1 MTEVRSSAETNPPTV
16 DRDAGTPLG
25 LAALLAG
32 TLVGTVSNNVV
43 NVPLGAILDEF
54 DAPLGSGV
62 FVVVGFLLAMA
73 ATMPLAGWVG
83 DRFGRR
89 RIYCAALLGT
99 AVCAI
104 GAATA
109 PSLPLLIGW
118 RTLGGVAAAAFG
130 PAVMGLISWMF
141 STEGRGRAMGAW
153 ASVNGF
159 GQAIGPTMGGLVAD
173 TWGWRWVFVPL
184 VPVALAGFIGA
195 LRYIPPYPGARMPL
209 DVAGAA
215 ALTGGTA
222 LLVLGLALIPRP
234 DIAVWAVAGM
244 MSAAVAA
251 LAWFAWHCARV
262 DHPFVRI
269 RLVVESRFARSTLAA
284 FAQMFCLGA
293 TLLAIPLYLVGRG
306 SSASM
311 AGVVLFAVPA
321 TMVLLGPLV
330 GRWLD
335 RLRPRRVLRTGL
347 VVLLLAQI
355 ALTVGVAQERLVPA
369 VLITMLVV
377 TGTGIAL
384 VQTPAATGATRS
396 PAGADG
402 TGLGLYNLVRFT
414 GSAMGAAWV
423 AVALEVSTYPAVFA
437 VSAVIVALGLA
448 ASFIGPDPQ
457 PT

>member
-1 MTEVRSSAETNPPTV
+1 MTEVRVSAEANPPAV
-16 DRDAGTPLG
+16 DRDAGMPLG

-62 FVVVGFLLAMA
+62 FVVVGFVLGMA

-89 RIYCAALLGT
+89 RTYCAALLGT

-130 PAVMGLISWMF
+130 PAIMGLISWMF
-141 STEGRGRAMGAW
+141 SGQRRGRAVGAW

-184 VPVALAGFIGA
+184 VPVALAGFVGA
-195 LRYIPPYPGARMPL
+195 LRYIPSYPGARMPF

-215 ALTGGTA
+215 ALTVGTA

-234 DIAVWAVAGM
+234 DIPVWAVAGM
-244 MSAAVAA
+244 VAAAAAA
-251 LAWFAWHCARV
+251 LAWFTWHCARV
-262 DHPFVRI
+262 EQPFVHV
-269 RLVVESRFARSTLAA
+269 RLVVESRFARSTLAG

-293 TLLAIPLYLVGRG
+293 TLLAIPLYLVGNG
-306 SSASM
+306 SSTSM
-311 AGVVLFAVPA
+311 AGVVLFPVPA

-347 VVLLLAQI
+347 VVLLIAQV
-355 ALTVGVAQERLVPA
+355 ALSIGAAQERLLPA
-369 VLITMLVV
+369 VLITILVV

-437 VSAVIVALGLA
+437 ASAVIVALGLA
-448 ASFIGPDPQ
+448 GSFIGPDPQ
-457 PT
+457 PI